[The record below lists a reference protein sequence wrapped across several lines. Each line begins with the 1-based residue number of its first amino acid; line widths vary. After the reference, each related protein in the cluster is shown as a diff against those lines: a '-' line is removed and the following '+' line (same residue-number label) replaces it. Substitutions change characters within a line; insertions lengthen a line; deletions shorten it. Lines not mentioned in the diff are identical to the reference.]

1 MEDEITIEI
10 DGVEHTALYSVFN
23 DTLTV
28 SLPDGT
34 QRWTELRGLNPI
46 SAARVHLRAY
56 LGSVAKQAKRETL

>member
-10 DGVEHTALYSVFN
+10 DGVEHTALYSVFG

-28 SLPDGT
+28 SLPDGS
-34 QRWTELRGLNPI
+34 QRSTELRGLSPV

-56 LGSVAKQAKRETL
+56 LGSVAKETKQETL

>member
-28 SLPDGT
+28 SLPDGS

-46 SAARVHLRAY
+46 SAAKFHLRVY
-56 LGSVAKQAKRETL
+56 LDSVAKQKKQETL

>member
-10 DGVEHTALYSVFN
+10 EGVQHTALYSVFN

-28 SLPDGT
+28 SLPDGS
-34 QRWTELRGLNPI
+34 QCSTELRGLSPV

-56 LGSVAKQAKRETL
+56 IGRVAEQKKQETL